1 MRQVSYI
8 AGHSAESTA
17 FLPPTQSTKEM
28 TMANWFENV
37 TKTLADDKISRRT
50 ALRRVG
56 GTVAGVA
63 AASAIPG
70 LALAASKTCPTFG
83 NCSLPFS
90 NCVNN
95 PNTNCFCFEKL
106 GGKKASC
113 GCNSYCSQ
121 IPTCS
126 GSQKCPKGSSCI
138 ISTGCNCGTS
148 SGVCIPNCK
157 GKNKNCVLGSG
168 HGTTA
173 AR

>member
-1 MRQVSYI
+1 MLKD
-8 AGHSAESTA
+8 STNA
-17 FLPPTQSTKEM
+17 SNTIHKEM

-70 LALAASKTCPTFG
+70 LALAKGNKHCPNGGLTCTNG
-83 NCSLPFS
+83 NLYNCVGISNS
-90 NCVNN
+90 NCY
-95 PNTNCFCFEKL
+95 CFTSL
-106 GGKKASC
+106 SGKAVC

-126 GSQKCPKGSSCI
+126 SSQKCPKGSVCI
-138 ISTGCNCGTS
+138 VSTGCNCS
-148 SGVCIPNCK
+148 SSQGVCVPACK
-157 GKNKNCVLGSG
+157 KKNKNCQLGSG
-168 HGTTA
+168 HGSTA

>member
-1 MRQVSYI
+1 MLRNHVLKY
-8 AGHSAESTA
+8 STYA
-17 FLPPTQSTKEM
+17 SNTINKEM

-70 LALAASKTCPTFG
+70 LALAKTNKHCPGGGG
-83 NCSLPFS
+83 NCTGAPFT
-90 NCVNN
+90 NCVGVS
-95 PNTNCFCFEKL
+95 NTNCFCFEGLKS
-106 GGKKASC
+106 GSSVC

-121 IPTCS
+121 VPTCS
-126 GSQKCPKGSSCI
+126 SSQKCAKGTSCI
-138 ISTGCNCGTS
+138 VSTGCNCS
-148 SGVCIPNCK
+148 NSAGVCVPNCLK
-157 GKNKNCVLGSG
+157 KKNRNCVLGSG

-173 AR
+173 AH